1 MQQEDKKQDIELKDK
16 AKEVGKEVLNVG
28 VEYVGKSAKAATGAA
43 VGAAG
48 SAVSSML
55 MPILTKILIGIA
67 ITALVAGATT
77 AVVNFIKNANELK
90 IADTPN
96 VVEKI
101 RKISEFTTYTYV
113 EEFVLDQKKAVAQEG
128 GIFSFFSTSNVPD
141 SSHHEIVLITRG
153 KVRAGYDL
161 SKITE
166 QHLKIA
172 NDTISIM
179 LPAPEVFDAIINPS
193 DNDIFIEKGQWSH
206 EEITAMQVNCRES
219 LLNNALERGIL
230 DKANKQ
236 GEEKI
241 KNLFKSFGFAEV
253 ILTR

>member
-1 MQQEDKKQDIELKDK
+1 MENNDKDLKDK
-16 AKEVGKEVLNVG
+16 AKELGKDVVGAGMDLA
-28 VEYVGKSAKAATGAA
+28 GKSIKAAA
-43 VGAAG
+43 GAAG
-48 SAVSSML
+48 SAAGGMVTAMV
-55 MPILTKILIGIA
+55 MPLLTKILIGVAAAA
-67 ITALVAGATT
+67 ILGGAVTA
-77 AVVNFIKNANELK
+77 AVHFIKKANELK

-113 EEFVLDQKKAVAQEG
+113 EEFVLAQKKAVAQEG
-128 GIFSFFSTSNVPD
+128 GILSFFSSSNVPD

-166 QHLKIA
+166 QHLKIS
-172 NDTISIM
+172 NDTISVL

-193 DNDIFIEKGQWSH
+193 DNDIFIEEGQWSH
-206 EEITAMQVNCRES
+206 EEITAMQVNCRER
-219 LLNNALERGIL
+219 LLNNALDRNIL
-230 DKANKQ
+230 QNADKQ

-241 KNLFKSFGFAEV
+241 KNLFKSLGFKEV
-253 ILTR
+253 IVGR